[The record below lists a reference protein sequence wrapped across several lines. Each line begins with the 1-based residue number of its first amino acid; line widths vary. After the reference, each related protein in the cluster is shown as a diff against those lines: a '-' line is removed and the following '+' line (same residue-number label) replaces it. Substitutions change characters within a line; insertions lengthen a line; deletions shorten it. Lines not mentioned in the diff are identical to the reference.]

1 MSESEREEPDAEQSE
16 EAERDP
22 TGEQTAK
29 RTEQLRSCQRC
40 GREQGL
46 VGKYD
51 IYLCRQCFREIA
63 RGMGFKK
70 YS

>member
-1 MSESEREEPDAEQSE
+1 MSESETEEQETTEEQ
-16 EAERDP
+16 EA
-22 TGEQTAK
+22 TGEQASKATG
-29 RTEQLRSCQRC
+29 QLRACQRC

-51 IYLCRQCFREIA
+51 IWLCRQCFREVS
-63 RGMGFKK
+63 RSMGFKK

>member
-1 MSESEREEPDAEQSE
+1 MSESETEEIE
-16 EAERDP
+16 
-22 TGEQTAK
+22 TGEQAEK
-29 RTEQLRSCQRC
+29 RTGDIHECQRC

-51 IYLCRQCFREIA
+51 IWLCRQCFRETA
-63 RGMGFKK
+63 RSMGFKK

>member
-1 MSESEREEPDAEQSE
+1 MSESEAEHDE
-16 EAERDP
+16 NGDP
-22 TGEQTAK
+22 TGEHATP
-29 RTEQLRSCQRC
+29 RTEQLEACQRC

-51 IYLCRQCFREIA
+51 IWLCRQCFREVS
-63 RGMGFKK
+63 RKMGFKK

>member
-1 MSESEREEPDAEQSE
+1 MSESELDADADGDSEAEETEAVEPDE
-16 EAERDP
+16 
-22 TGEQTAK
+22 
-29 RTEQLRSCQRC
+29 LRSCQRC

>member
-1 MSESEREEPDAEQSE
+1 MSESEQEPDEDAE
-16 EAERDP
+16 
-22 TGEQTAK
+22 TGEQVAK
-29 RTEQLRSCQRC
+29 RTEQLQSCQRC

-51 IYLCRQCFREIA
+51 IWLCRQCFREIA

>member
-1 MSESEREEPDAEQSE
+1 MSESESE
-16 EAERDP
+16 SENDVD
-22 TGEQTAK
+22 TGEQAAK
-29 RTEQLRSCQRC
+29 RTGQLSACQRC

-51 IYLCRQCFREIA
+51 IWLCRQCFREVS
-63 RGMGFKK
+63 RSMGFKK